1 MQSIAIIIHKTS
13 NVLCERLLDN
23 LSGINIPDG
32 YQVDVIVMEGAANRA
47 SAYNEAMHSS
57 DAKYKIYMDEST
69 IIFNKNILN
78 EIIFIFLCNPDV
90 GIIGLYGSEM
100 PIDGDFFRSENHYGI
115 YGYSQDGEHVN
126 LVKGKNPLWWQKV
139 HCLDG
144 ALLATSVDID
154 WDEEVDDIFLP
165 AAQCCRFRMK
175 KYDIVVPMCN
185 SIWCAFGKELSYSRK
200 MLPESDAQKTFFERY
215 KYIIQPLVSIL
226 ITTYNQPLFFRQAL
240 ESALNQ
246 DYHNIEIVVGD
257 DSTNTDTKELM
268 KGYLNQY
275 KNIRYYY
282 HNGPLGGFGR
292 ENMKFILNKCKGEYV
307 NYLFHDDLF
316 LPAKISRMMD
326 YYIKDLDGEIGIV
339 TSARNAIDENGNF
352 LGSMNPWLP
361 DKDEFISANKM
372 ARGILETR
380 SNYIGELTTVLLRKS
395 LLKTKRGDFVAGV
408 FAGIR
413 DRAHG
418 DVGTFLECARLGK
431 KCVFINE
438 ILSLFRVSSGQ
449 NSHNRTIIAH
459 SLMEW
464 LNYITISWLN
474 HIFVEDKKD
483 LHHLYDLWKIATEKQ
498 IKAIKAVASN
508 EISADEIVCLKAFNA
523 AQHKDYKS
531 LFDLSIKAIK
541 SYDNNADVMD
551 KWLLGSG
558 C

>member
-13 NVLCERLLDN
+13 NVLCERLLTN
-23 LSGINIPDG
+23 LTGINVPSG
-32 YQVDVIVMEGAANRA
+32 YKVDVIVMEGAANRA
-47 SAYNEAMHSS
+47 SAYNDAMHSS

-100 PIDGDFFRSENHYGI
+100 PIDGNFFRSENHYGI

-175 KYDIVVPMCN
+175 KYDIVVPVCN

-215 KYIIQPLVSIL
+215 KHIIQPLVSIL

-339 TSARNAIDENGNF
+339 TSARNAIDETGKF
-352 LGSMNPWLP
+352 LGSMNLWLP
-361 DKDEFISANKM
+361 DKDEFIGANKM

-438 ILSLFRVSSGQ
+438 VLSLFRVSSGQ

-464 LNYITISWLN
+464 LNYVTISWLN

-483 LHHLYDLWKIATEKQ
+483 LYHLYDLWKIDTQKQ
-498 IKAIKAVASN
+498 INVIKNVPSDDLS
-508 EISADEIVCLKAFNA
+508 EDELVCLKAFSA
-523 AQHKDYKS
+523 ADQRNYD
-531 LFDLSIKAIK
+531 LLLDLSIASIK
-541 SYDNNADVMD
+541 SYNSEEAI
-551 KWLLGSG
+551 
-558 C
+558 